1 MKKSDVINQIA
12 YTISSMKHEEDLYL
26 ARVILATIEDMG
38 MLPPK
43 TKLNTLNIEDNA
55 WEPEDG

>member
-1 MKKSDVINQIA
+1 MTKRSIILDEITNILDVEWDLNHPDKSELIL
-12 YTISSMKHEEDLYL
+12 SKLEEL
-26 ARVILATIEDMG
+26 G

-55 WEPEDG
+55 WEPE